1 MGVRKGTAAAA
12 AARKDIMGKG
22 PKDHRTAARSNRK
35 GSTVAAA
42 APRATVQVVVEART
56 PVETASTG
64 SKEGQLGVAL
74 GRGSHRMLAGR
85 PLRIPPWRRCCPLLT
100 AACFTTCGV

>member
-1 MGVRKGTAAAA
+1 
-12 AARKDIMGKG
+12 MGKG

-64 SKEGQLGVAL
+64 SKEGQLGVA
-74 GRGSHRMLAGR
+74 
-85 PLRIPPWRRCCPLLT
+85 
-100 AACFTTCGV
+100 AACCTAVGVTLASDRNLQQRDKLLAKKVRCYCTAQARYQLMST